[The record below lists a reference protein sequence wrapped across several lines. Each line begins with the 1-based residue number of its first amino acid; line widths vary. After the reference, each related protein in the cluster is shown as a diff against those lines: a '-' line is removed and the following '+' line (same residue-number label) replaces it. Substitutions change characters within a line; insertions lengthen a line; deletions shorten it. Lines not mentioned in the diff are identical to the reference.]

1 MAAGS
6 RSTKPG
12 REPRAEQAA
21 VGVGVAATAAVA
33 VEAAVIAAVEATVVA
48 TIDSAS
54 MMNTSA
60 TQRDTSASRVELQER
75 IERVLEEQVRPDLRA
90 DGGDIIVVGIDG
102 DNIVQV
108 RLTGACQGCSSS
120 VYTLSMRVEATLKAE
135 IPEIRFLEAVP

>member
-1 MAAGS
+1 
-6 RSTKPG
+6 
-12 REPRAEQAA
+12 
-21 VGVGVAATAAVA
+21 VA
-33 VEAAVIAAVEATVVA
+33 VETAVIAAVAATVVA